1 MQTKVLLNDK
11 IGEMNQATV
20 SILDRGYQFGD
31 GVYEVIRFYNGE
43 FFELLPH
50 LERFKKS
57 CEEIGIPFHFDINTL
72 QIDFNSLLKS
82 ANFPSGYL
90 YTQITRGTM
99 ERNHL
104 YVHEKNLEPQLVAYT
119 VKEEHRPLEN
129 MTNGIKVLLCEDIRW
144 LRCDIKS
151 LNLLGSVMLKNQA
164 ALLDAKE
171 SVLHR
176 NGFITEGSATNV
188 FIVKDGKLRT
198 HPANNL
204 ILNGITRQV
213 IISIANE
220 LNIDVIEEAFT
231 IDDFR
236 LADEA
241 FTSATVSEI
250 CPIVKYI
257 ENNKDFQIGNGQRGQ
272 ITEII
277 QNEYTQKIN
286 SKTDLFNSNVTRS

>member
-1 MQTKVLLNDK
+1 MQTKVLLNDR
-11 IGEMNQATV
+11 IVEMNQATV

-57 CEEIGIPFHFDINTL
+57 CEEVGIPFHFELLTL
-72 QIDFNSLLKS
+72 QKDISNLVKS
-82 ANFPSGYL
+82 AGYSSGYL

-99 ERNHL
+99 QRNHL
-104 YVHEKNLEPQLVAYT
+104 YLNEKNLEPQLVAYT
-119 VKEEHRPLEN
+119 VKEEQRPFEN

-164 ALLDAKE
+164 ASLDAKE
-171 SVLHR
+171 AVLHR
-176 NGFITEGSATNV
+176 NGYITEGSATNV
-188 FIVKDGKLRT
+188 FIVKNGKLLT

-213 IISIANE
+213 IMALAKE
-220 LNIDVIEEAFT
+220 LHIDVIEEAFT
-231 IDDFR
+231 IDEFR

-250 CPIVKYI
+250 CPIISFI
-257 ENNKDFQIGNGQRGQ
+257 ENNNEFLIGNGQRGP
-272 ITEII
+272 ITEKI
-277 QNEYTQKIN
+277 QDAYTKKIN
-286 SKTDLFNSNVTRS
+286 IETKLFNPNVTRS